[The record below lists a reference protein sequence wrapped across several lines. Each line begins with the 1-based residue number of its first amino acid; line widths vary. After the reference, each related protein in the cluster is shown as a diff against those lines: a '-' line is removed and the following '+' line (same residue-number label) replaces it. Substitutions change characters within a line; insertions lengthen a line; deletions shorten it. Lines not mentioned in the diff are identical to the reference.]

1 MKDPKKKDQPQP
13 EERRKYIRIKKNFI
27 MTYFLK
33 DQPAVKHEASQLKN
47 ISKGGLCFIT
57 AQKYEPQMR
66 VIVEIRTPY
75 IADITRLEGKV
86 LESHEKLKDIIY
98 ETRLQFEN
106 LTPQNEILLN
116 KLEEF
121 FIKEKG
127 ADHNP

>member
-1 MKDPKKKDQPQP
+1 
-13 EERRKYIRIKKNFI
+13 
-27 MTYFLK
+27 
-33 DQPAVKHEASQLKN
+33 
-47 ISKGGLCFIT
+47 
-57 AQKYEPQMR
+57 MR

-127 ADHNP
+127 ADHNPYE